1 VAWLDVNGAS
11 FHYVVEG
18 GPGPVVVL
26 LHEMGGTLESWDG
39 VAPELASAGYRV
51 LRYDQ
56 RGAGLSEKTRGPIT
70 SQMLTDD
77 LGAILGAVGPD
88 GPWHFVTIAAAT
100 IQVLMF
106 AAQRRADVASQTF
119 CNPLAGVAPARAA
132 QLEERA
138 RLAEQEG
145 IRASLP
151 VTLERSYPAD
161 LGDPAT
167 YQRYR
172 GRYLAN
178 DPVCFASAH
187 RALAATDVSALVPD
201 VRCPTMVVAGRL
213 DQVRPVTAS
222 AEFAA
227 SIPGARF
234 EVIEAGHML
243 AAQAPELLGALLRD
257 FIGQVRAGQVSPA
270 AARAGGPA

>member
-1 VAWLDVNGAS
+1 VAWLEVNDIS
-11 FHYVVEG
+11 FRYVVEG
-18 GPGPVVVL
+18 GPGPAVVL
-26 LHEMGGTLESWDG
+26 LHEMGGTLDSWDG

-77 LGAILGAVGPD
+77 LAAIIAAVGPE
-88 GPWHFVTIAAAT
+88 GPWHFVAIAAAT

-106 AAQRRADVASQTF
+106 AAQRRTDVASQTF
-119 CNPLAGVAPARAA
+119 CNPLAGVAPARVA

-138 RLAEQEG
+138 RLAEEEG

-151 VTLERSYPAD
+151 LTLGRSYPAA

-201 VRCPTMVVAGRL
+201 VLSPTMVVAGRL

-234 EVIEAGHML
+234 EIIEAGHML
-243 AAQAPELLGALLRD
+243 AAQAPDLLSALLRD
-257 FIGQVRAGQVSPA
+257 FISQVTGDPVSAAG
-270 AARAGGPA
+270 ARAGGLA